1 MVTLYRKYHGVV
13 MIDIVIKILV
23 WVEKWTVIAV
33 VSRDEMLEVRGYVM
47 ILPSTDLIPERVS
60 GPDVFTLVHIVAD
73 CQSD

>member
-1 MVTLYRKYHGVV
+1 MYHGVV

-33 VSRDEMLEVRGYVM
+33 VSRDNMRDEMLEVGVM
-47 ILPSTDLIPERVS
+47 ILPCTDLIPERVS

>member
-1 MVTLYRKYHGVV
+1 MYHGVV

-33 VSRDEMLEVRGYVM
+33 VSRDEMLEVGGYVM

>member
-1 MVTLYRKYHGVV
+1 
-13 MIDIVIKILV
+13 MIDIVIKILI

-33 VSRDEMLEVRGYVM
+33 VSRDNIEMLEVGGYVM

>member
-1 MVTLYRKYHGVV
+1 MYHGVV

-33 VSRDEMLEVRGYVM
+33 VSRDEMLEVGVM
-47 ILPSTDLIPERVS
+47 ILPCTDLIPERVS

>member
-1 MVTLYRKYHGVV
+1 MYHGVV

-33 VSRDEMLEVRGYVM
+33 VSRDNIEMLEVGGYVM